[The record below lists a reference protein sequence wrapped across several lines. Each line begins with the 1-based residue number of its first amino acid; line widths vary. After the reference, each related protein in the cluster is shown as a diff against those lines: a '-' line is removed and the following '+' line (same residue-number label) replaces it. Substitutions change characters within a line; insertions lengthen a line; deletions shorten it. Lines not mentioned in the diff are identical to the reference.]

1 MSSQTF
7 TPLERTILAE
17 VRPRALAL
25 RHINERYQGTADRL
39 QVIAASLRA
48 GQDRDSL
55 EYAYAMTEEAYQYL
69 TGRPLPSCS
78 SSIDADLVERF
89 SKLAS
94 DRLNAIYGD

>member
-94 DRLNAIYGD
+94 DRLDAMYGD

>member
-48 GQDRDSL
+48 GRDRDSL

-94 DRLNAIYGD
+94 DRLDAMYGD

>member
-7 TPLERTILAE
+7 TPLEQNILAE
-17 VRPRALAL
+17 VKPRANAL
-25 RHINERYQGTADRL
+25 RLINERYQGTADRL
-39 QVIAASLRA
+39 QVIAASLR
-48 GQDRDSL
+48 GGWDRDSL
-55 EYAYAMTEEAYQYL
+55 DYAYAMTQEAYQYL

-94 DRLNAIYGD
+94 HRLDAMYGD